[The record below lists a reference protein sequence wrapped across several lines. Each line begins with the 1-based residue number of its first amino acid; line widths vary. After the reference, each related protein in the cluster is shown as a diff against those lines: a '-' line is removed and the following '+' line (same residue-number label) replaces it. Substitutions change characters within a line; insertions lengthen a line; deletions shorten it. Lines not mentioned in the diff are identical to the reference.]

1 MAGRSNQTRAESQ
14 NDEDSLHCGLWVPL
28 AWSALK
34 LKRKKGRSQ
43 KGPQLWPDPPESSLP
58 YVASEGDLSDF
69 LVLKVQ
75 GELVR
80 LLFLRR
86 FITNFED
93 CPKVNIKI
101 WNVEFT
107 GQGLT
112 LPVVSKQQSSLGL
125 LHTWESVQE
134 SQDAYSSA
142 PCRKERE
149 RGRETSRT

>member
-1 MAGRSNQTRAESQ
+1 M
-14 NDEDSLHCGLWVPL
+14 
-28 AWSALK
+28 
-34 LKRKKGRSQ
+34 KRKKGQSQ
-43 KGPQLWPDPPESSLP
+43 EDPQLWPDPPESSLP

-80 LLFLRR
+80 LLFLRM
-86 FITNFED
+86 FIINFED
-93 CPKVNIKI
+93 CPKVNVKI

-134 SQDAYSSA
+134 SRCLFISSV
-142 PCRKERE
+142 
-149 RGRETSRT
+149 